1 MAIKEEKHASSVAIE
16 DAGILILGP
25 SGSGKSDL
33 ALRLIDSGA
42 TLISDDQTI
51 CRKIKNDIFLYCQKN
66 ICGKIEVRGMG
77 IFTVP
82 FIDNV
87 KLKLVVMM
95 TEKNI
100 PRHPEP
106 STNFQIL
113 GEFLPK
119 IDISKKDISANAKIK
134 LKIFELNN
142 G

>member
-100 PRHPEP
+100 PRLPEP

>member
-1 MAIKEEKHASSVAIE
+1 MPIKEEKHASSVAIE

-42 TLISDDQTI
+42 TLISDDRTI
-51 CRKIKNDIFLYCQKN
+51 CRKIKNDIFLYCQKS

-82 FIDNV
+82 FIDFV

-95 TEKNI
+95 TEKNV
-100 PRHPEP
+100 PRLPEL
-106 STNFQIL
+106 STHYQIL
-113 GEFLPK
+113 GESLPK
-119 IDISKKDISANAKIK
+119 IDISKKDISAKAKIK
-134 LKIFELNN
+134 LKIFELKN